1 MKQEPA
7 KKKATLLEE
16 LWQSSE
22 MMASGQECL
31 KAFFG
36 QGKGAPA

>member
-7 KKKATLLEE
+7 KKKATLAE